1 MAKAKSFDIAALD
14 TISACNKPAEVEIH
28 HPATGAPT
36 GVFIS
41 ILGKD
46 SDVFRARMRALAD
59 ETIAAAAQGP
69 RQDDAERRTV
79 ETLAAATTGWRTG
92 DEQVLI
98 LSGERLEFSEANA
111 RRVYQTILPIRE
123 QASAAIY
130 NLDLFMKG

>member
-14 TISACNKPAEVEIH
+14 TISACNKPAEVEIF
-28 HPATGAPT
+28 HPATGKPT

-41 ILGKD
+41 VLGKD

-59 ETIAAAAQGP
+59 ETIAAAAQGQ

-92 DEQVLI
+92 DDAALI